1 MKEGAELG
9 ICSFLAVNLLSGL
22 GLEDSG
28 RRSIDAVGVARA
40 RSGKGNGWQARRR
53 RKASSGGLVLLNSGE
68 SLLGASRLGATGEEV
83 GNTVAF

>member
-1 MKEGAELG
+1 MKERAELG

-40 RSGKGNGWQARRR
+40 GSGEGNGWQARRG

-68 SLLGASRLGATGEEV
+68 SLLGAGRLGATGEEV
-83 GNTVAF
+83 GDTVAF